1 MAGRGGNDVT
11 FTSELENYSDA
22 IRHAGEKLFEHLMN
36 RTIQFVNVIGCN
48 GVGRWRIIEYAAR
61 KLKGFDLFDV
71 QIEVK
76 IPKGDLNPE
85 RVQMEI
91 VEQLKLTGNVNLD
104 GVQTKSIVAAGEI
117 YKSLVKR
124 TFLLIVGDV
133 SGEIKVDLMGIP
145 LPGEAPYDSKVVF
158 VRDEVMPPVAMPQYN
173 VTIDSEELSE
183 DMLLEEASDVAHSP
197 GIQGY
202 FAPETIL
209 HCLLF
214 FWFFSGNCYSLK
226 YVTRI
231 WMAEGVIIRRETE
244 EDEEYDSTLVEMAC
258 ILLREFEL
266 RSLIQLTE
274 SKTHWQRPDWAMEN
288 DRGRDLANALT
299 HGRYRIYL
307 PPKRKLLDT
316 YWPTELPLECHKL
329 SALQLGGW
337 NYFHSDFE
345 IVIPDPFFKQMQG
358 LRVLRLDQLSI
369 KSLPSSIACLH
380 NLRLLSISQC
390 QHLNS
395 LPTSIQALYNLEFLY
410 VEQCSSFETM
420 PDECFRQMTN
430 LQFFKLNGTSIRSL
444 PSSVS
449 KLHTIHQL
457 NLTESPSLMEIPNE
471 TFECMERLQV
481 LHLGGAYN
489 LNSLP
494 SSLSK
499 LVNLR
504 QLVLWDCS
512 SLKMKLLPHLQNLSA
527 LKELDLEKCNSLEDI
542 EDLSTS
548 LGNILPNLRKLY
560 LSGIEAISQVSL
572 NGCQSLESVSLNQ
585 LTNLR
590 KLNISG
596 TKIKCFPED
605 NMVDTNHLRR
615 LDFQCMNHLQE
626 IKWDDLSTELEYL
639 NIDQCNTG
647 DNKWQGDTVG
657 AHIRVSNYHLLQSL
671 TADSKLWGAKCF
683 SRFHICISPCQE
695 EKRQRRFLYAKI
707 GFKTQIP
714 NLPSESHFDRHLEI
728 RGGDTSPHI
737 STRYLLIRTE
747 LFTLCDNAFV
757 HRLSDFCIVDAIAEL
772 RECRVE
778 SCKNLEK
785 FFEGVNL
792 SSAALSCLE
801 NVWMSNLP
809 RLKGVCEGRYASKSF
824 TLLKHIY
831 LERCP
836 RLIVV
841 FSSGVCL
848 TNLETLHIKFCT
860 RLEAVFRGVAK
871 EEGSLQRLH
880 TVCLWELPKLESICS
895 DVCLGALKKLR
906 VGGCPKL
913 NKLPLQIS
921 NDNAAASTTV
931 IGGGGVKVEGELV
944 WWASLKLEGDNI
956 KRHVYFKER
965 RPFNRR

>member
-1 MAGRGGNDVT
+1 
-11 FTSELENYSDA
+11 
-22 IRHAGEKLFEHLMN
+22 
-36 RTIQFVNVIGCN
+36 
-48 GVGRWRIIEYAAR
+48 
-61 KLKGFDLFDV
+61 
-71 QIEVK
+71 
-76 IPKGDLNPE
+76 
-85 RVQMEI
+85 
-91 VEQLKLTGNVNLD
+91 
-104 GVQTKSIVAAGEI
+104 
-117 YKSLVKR
+117 
-124 TFLLIVGDV
+124 
-133 SGEIKVDLMGIP
+133 MGIP
-145 LPGEAPYDSKVVF
+145 LPGEAPYDSKFVF
-158 VRDEVMPPVAMPQYN
+158 VRDEVMPPVAVPQYN
-173 VTIDSEELSE
+173 VTIDFEELSE
-183 DMLLEEASDVAHSP
+183 DTLLEEASDVAHSP
-197 GIQGY
+197 GMQGY

-209 HCLLF
+209 YCLLF
-214 FWFFSGNCYSLK
+214 FWFFSTTNYPVE
-226 YVTRI
+226 YMTMI
-231 WMAEGVIIRRETE
+231 WMAEGAIIRRETE
-244 EDEEYDSTLVEMAC
+244 EDEEYDSTLVEKVH
-258 ILLREFEL
+258 ILLREFEI

-274 SKTHWQRPDWAMEN
+274 RETHWRLPDWAKEN
-288 DRGRDLANALT
+288 DRGHNLANALT

-307 PPKRKLLDT
+307 PPEGKLLDI

-329 SALQLGGW
+329 SILQLGGW

-345 IVIPDPFFKQMQG
+345 IVIPDPFFEQMQG
-358 LRVLRLDQLSI
+358 LRVLRLDKLRI

-380 NLRLLSISQC
+380 NLRLLTIFKC
-390 QHLNS
+390 RHLNS
-395 LPTSIQALYNLEFLY
+395 LPTSIQALHNLEFLE
-410 VEQCSSFETM
+410 VDKCSSFETM
-420 PDECFRQMTN
+420 PDECFRQMTKLRFLN
-430 LQFFKLNGTSIRSL
+430 LRGTKIRPL
-444 PSSVS
+444 PSFFS
-449 KLHTIHQL
+449 KLRTIHKL
-457 NLTESPSLMEIPNE
+457 VLTESPSLMEIPNE

-481 LHLGGAYN
+481 LKLRGDSN

-504 QLVLWDCS
+504 QLVLCNCS
-512 SLKMKLLPHLQNLSA
+512 SLKMKLLPHLQKLSA
-527 LKELDLEKCNSLEDI
+527 LKELDLENCNSLEDI
-542 EDLSTS
+542 EDVSTS
-548 LGNILPNLRKLY
+548 LGNILPNLRKLD
-560 LSGIEAISQVSL
+560 LSGIDAISQVSL
-572 NGCQSLESVSLNQ
+572 DGCQSLESVSLNQ
-585 LTNLR
+585 LTNLQ
-590 KLNISG
+590 KLKISG
-596 TKIKCFPED
+596 TKIKCFPEN
-605 NMVDTNHLRR
+605 NMVDTDHLRR

-626 IKWDDLSTELEYL
+626 IKWDGLSTELEYL

-647 DNKWQGDTVG
+647 DNKWQGDIVG
-657 AHIRVSNYHLLQSL
+657 AHIRISNYHLLQSL

-695 EKRQRRFLYAKI
+695 EKRKRRFLYANM

-728 RGGDTSPHI
+728 RGGDTSPYI
-737 STRYLLIRTE
+737 STHYFLIRTE
-747 LFTLCDNAFV
+747 LFTLCDNVFV
-757 HRLSDFCIVDAIAEL
+757 HRLSDFCIVDAITEL

-778 SCKNLEK
+778 RCKNLEK

-792 SSAALSCLE
+792 SSATLSCLE

-809 RLKGVCEGRYASKSF
+809 RLKSVCEGRYASQSF

-848 TNLETLHIKFCT
+848 TNLETLHIKFCS
-860 RLEAVFRGVAK
+860 RLEAVFRGVANEK
-871 EEGSLQRLH
+871 GSLQRLH

-931 IGGGGVKVEGELV
+931 IGEGGVKVEGELV

-965 RPFNRR
+965 RPFKALMNSSRHVYFISLCLI

>member
-1 MAGRGGNDVT
+1 
-11 FTSELENYSDA
+11 
-22 IRHAGEKLFEHLMN
+22 
-36 RTIQFVNVIGCN
+36 
-48 GVGRWRIIEYAAR
+48 
-61 KLKGFDLFDV
+61 
-71 QIEVK
+71 
-76 IPKGDLNPE
+76 
-85 RVQMEI
+85 MEI
-91 VEQLKLTGNVNLD
+91 VEKLKLTGNVNLD

-145 LPGEAPYDSKVVF
+145 LPREAPYDSKVVF
-158 VRDEVMPPVAMPQYN
+158 VRDPVMPPVAVPQYN
-173 VTIDSEELSE
+173 IIT
-183 DMLLEEASDVAHSP
+183 
-197 GIQGY
+197 
-202 FAPETIL
+202 T
-209 HCLLF
+209 
-214 FWFFSGNCYSLK
+214 LK

-231 WMAEGVIIRRETE
+231 WMAEGVIIKREIE
-244 EDEEYDSTLVEMAC
+244 EDEEYDSTLVEMSR

-274 SKTHWQRPDWAMEN
+274 SKTHWQLPDWAMKN

-307 PPKRKLLDT
+307 PPKGKLLDI

-329 SALQLGGW
+329 STLQLGGW
-337 NYFHSDFE
+337 NNFHSDFE
-345 IVIPDPFFKQMQG
+345 TIIPDPFFKQMQG
-358 LRVLRLDQLSI
+358 LRVLRLNELGI

-380 NLRLLSISQC
+380 NLRLLSLFQC

-395 LPTSIQALYNLEFLY
+395 LPTSIQALHNLEFLEV
-410 VEQCSSFETM
+410 VECSSFETM
-420 PDECFRQMTN
+420 PDDCFRQMTN
-430 LQFFKLNGTSIRSL
+430 LRFLNLRGTKIRSL
-444 PSSVS
+444 PSFFS
-449 KLHTIHQL
+449 KPRTIHKL
-457 NLTESPSLMEIPNE
+457 ILTESPSLMEIPNE

-481 LHLGGAYN
+481 LKLRGASN

-504 QLVLWDCS
+504 RLVLCNCS

-527 LKELDLEKCNSLEDI
+527 LKKLDLENCNSLEDI
-542 EDLSTS
+542 EDVSTS
-548 LGNILPNLRKLY
+548 LGNILPNLRKLD

-572 NGCQSLESVSLNQ
+572 NGCQSLESVSLNR
-585 LTNLR
+585 LKNLR

-596 TKIKCFPED
+596 TKIKCFPEK
-605 NMVDTNHLRR
+605 NMVDTDHLRR

-626 IKWDDLSTELEYL
+626 IKWDDLSTDLEYL
-639 NIDQCNTG
+639 NIDQCNTE
-647 DNKWQGDTVG
+647 DNKWQGDIVG

-695 EKRQRRFLYAKI
+695 EKRQRRFLYANM

-728 RGGDTSPHI
+728 RGGDTSPYI
-737 STRYLLIRTE
+737 STHYFLIRTE
-747 LFTLCDNAFV
+747 LFNLCDNAFV
-757 HRLSDFCIVDAIAEL
+757 HRLSDFCIVDAITEL

-778 SCKNLEK
+778 RCKNLEK

-792 SSAALSCLE
+792 SSATLSCLE

-809 RLKGVCEGRYASKSF
+809 RLKSVCEGRYASQSF

-831 LERCP
+831 LEHCP

-871 EEGSLQRLH
+871 EKGSLQRLH

-931 IGGGGVKVEGELV
+931 IGEGGVKVEGELV

-956 KRHVYFKER
+956 KRLVDFKER
-965 RPFNRR
+965 RRFNRR